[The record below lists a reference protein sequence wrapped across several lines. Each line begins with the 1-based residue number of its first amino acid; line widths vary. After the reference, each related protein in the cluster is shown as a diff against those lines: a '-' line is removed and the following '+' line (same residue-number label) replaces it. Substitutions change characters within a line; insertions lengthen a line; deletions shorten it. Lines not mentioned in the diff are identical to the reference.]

1 MKFIPPVTNTIKYPS
16 AMLEMNQNNSPWID
30 LGLLTDVKIVETK
43 ESKDISPDNGKLIKI
58 CIRTIIE
65 GKFIHNEKTI
75 SDIKT
80 GISYVVKLTHM
91 KTESESYVITIPNV
105 KFDESF
111 IHNLPNIKLESIIE
125 SLEV

>member
-75 SDIKT
+75 SDIKI

-91 KTESESYVITIPNV
+91 KTESESYVTTIPNV